1 MAVTKYRGII
11 PGMFTMG
18 NLFCGF
24 ASIITSV
31 KGEKPTEAAWLI
43 IFAAFFDFLDGLV
56 ARLSGSSSRFGVE
69 LDSLADIVSF
79 GMAPAVLLYTFKMIE
94 FGSWGWLPG
103 FVFISAAAFRLA
115 RFNLTAKL
123 ESKSNFIGMPVP
135 AAAGTLASFVIFCE
149 AIWGEIRLDRFLLI
163 MVVLFSA
170 LMVSTIEYET
180 MPGFDFSNKRNRIKM
195 LGLVIVGV
203 GLVIKTR
210 LVMFPL
216 MAIYTLSGIIRFAVM
231 LVNNNVRKEL
241 IQPKNIFKKK
251 KDAE

>member
-1 MAVTKYRGII
+1 MAMTKYRGII
-11 PGMFTMG
+11 PGAFTMG

-24 ASIITSV
+24 ASVITSV

-69 LDSLADIVSF
+69 LDSLSDVVSF
-79 GMAPAVLLYTFKMIE
+79 GMAPAVLLYSFKMIE

-135 AAAGTLASFVIFCE
+135 AAAVALASFVIFCE
-149 AIWGEIRLDRFLLI
+149 AVWGEIRLDRFLLI
-163 MVVLFSA
+163 MVVMFSA

-180 MPGFDFSNKRNRIKM
+180 MPGFDLSNKRNRIKM
-195 LGLVIVGV
+195 LMLVAVGVALVIR
-203 GLVIKTR
+203 TR
-210 LVMFPL
+210 LVLFPL
-216 MAIYTLSGIIRFAVM
+216 MALYTISGIAKFAAM

-241 IQPKNIFKKK
+241 IQPKNLFKKK
-251 KDAE
+251 KGL

>member
-1 MAVTKYRGII
+1 MAITKYRGVI

-69 LDSLADIVSF
+69 LDSLADVVSF

-94 FGSWGWLPG
+94 FGNWGWLPG

-123 ESKSNFIGMPVP
+123 ESKGNFIGMPVP
-135 AAAGTLASFVIFCE
+135 AAAVALASFVIFCE

-163 MVVLFSA
+163 MVIMFSA
-170 LMVSTIEYET
+170 LMVSTIEYEA
-180 MPGFDFSNKRNRIKM
+180 MPGFDFSKRRNRIKM
-195 LGLVIVGV
+195 LMLVIIGIGLVVR
-203 GLVIKTR
+203 TR
-210 LVMFPL
+210 LVLFPL
-216 MAIYTLSGIIRFAVM
+216 MAVYALSGIVRFAVL
-231 LVNNNVRKEL
+231 LVSNNVRKEL
-241 IQPKNIFKKK
+241 AQPKNLFKKK
-251 KDAE
+251 QENE

>member
-1 MAVTKYRGII
+1 MTKYRGVI
-11 PGMFTMG
+11 PGIFTMG

-31 KGEKPTEAAWLI
+31 KGEKPTEAAWLV

-69 LDSLADIVSF
+69 LDSLADVVSF
-79 GMAPAVLLYTFKMIE
+79 GLAPAVLLYTFKMIE
-94 FGSWGWLPG
+94 FGNWGWLPG

-123 ESKSNFIGMPVP
+123 ESKGNFIGMPVP
-135 AAAGTLASFVIFCE
+135 AAAVALASFVIFCE

-170 LMVSTIEYET
+170 LMVSTIEYEA
-180 MPGFDFSNKRNRIKM
+180 MPGFDFSNPRNRIKT
-195 LGLVIVGV
+195 LILVIIGIGLVIR
-203 GLVIKTR
+203 TR
-210 LVMFPL
+210 FVLFPL
-216 MAIYTLSGIIRFAVM
+216 LAIYTLSGLIKFAVSLAINNARKD
-231 LVNNNVRKEL
+231 LV
-241 IQPKNIFKKK
+241 QPRNIFKKK
-251 KDAE
+251 KITE